1 MASAPRLKLRG
12 SHRREND
19 THARDVS
26 GIDAANTATS
36 TRRCASRPQVEV
48 RPFKGAA
55 RADSERVARSRRF
68 PRDFRCPFARASVLL
83 LHAMRRTSRARQID
97 LDFPQHGGARR
108 GAGRKR
114 VAPRACVPHRAR
126 PKLSGRHPLHV
137 TLRLVDG
144 LPTLRSRAAHAV
156 LREALRAGA
165 DRNGFRLVHY
175 GALSNHVHLVCE
187 AEDERALARGL
198 QGVTARIVSALN
210 RFWRRVG
217 ALFADRYH
225 ARELRA
231 PRDVRDV
238 LA

>member
-1 MASAPRLKLRG
+1 
-12 SHRREND
+12 
-19 THARDVS
+19 
-26 GIDAANTATS
+26 
-36 TRRCASRPQVEV
+36 
-48 RPFKGAA
+48 
-55 RADSERVARSRRF
+55 
-68 PRDFRCPFARASVLL
+68 
-83 LHAMRRTSRARQID
+83 MRMTSRARQID

-144 LPTLRSRAAHAV
+144 VPTLRSRAAHAV
-156 LREALRAGA
+156 LREALRAGS
-165 DRNGFRLVHY
+165 DRHGFRLVHY
-175 GALSNHVHLVCE
+175 GALSNHLHLVCE

-198 QGVTARIVSALN
+198 QGVTARIVRALN

-217 ALFADRYH
+217 VLFADRYH

-231 PRDVRDV
+231 PRDVRNV
-238 LA
+238 LAYVLGNARRHGVVVTEVLDPYSSSALFDGWREVRGPRGGATWLARARTWLLTVGWRRHGPISLREVPRGGASP